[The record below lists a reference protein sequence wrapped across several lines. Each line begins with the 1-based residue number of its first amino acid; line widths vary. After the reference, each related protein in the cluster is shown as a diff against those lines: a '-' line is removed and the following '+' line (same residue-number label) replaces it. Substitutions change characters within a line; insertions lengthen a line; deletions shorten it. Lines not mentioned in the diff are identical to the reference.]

1 VPLAAG
7 FSCQRCRS
15 QAKEKKMTG
24 DQAIEMTRSAV
35 GLTLMMG
42 APIMLIAVIV
52 GLTISIL
59 QAVTQLQDQTLSFV
73 PKIIAM
79 ALAGLYVFPWMLHQM
94 VDYAASV
101 FTNIPSIM

>member
-1 VPLAAG
+1 
-7 FSCQRCRS
+7 
-15 QAKEKKMTG
+15 MTA
-24 DQAIEMTRSAV
+24 DQAIEMTRTAV

-42 APIMLIAVIV
+42 APIMLVAVIV
-52 GLTISIL
+52 GLTISVL

-79 ALAGLYVFPWMLHQM
+79 ALAGLFFFPWMLHRM

-101 FTNIPSIM
+101 FTNVPSLM

>member
-1 VPLAAG
+1 MKDIEMNA
-7 FSCQRCRS
+7 
-15 QAKEKKMTG
+15 E
-24 DQAIEMTRSAV
+24 QAIEMTRSAV
-35 GLTLMMG
+35 GLTLTMG

-79 ALAGLYVFPWMLHQM
+79 ALAGLFFFPWMLHQM
-94 VDYAASV
+94 CDYAAAIFS
-101 FTNIPSIM
+101 NIPSLL